1 MLPGQFLDKMLDR
14 DVIEPVDEPTEWCS
28 GLTIVPKPNG
38 KIRMCVDLTALNKGV
53 ERTAYP
59 LPKVRC

>member
-28 GLTIVPKPNG
+28 GLTIVPKPSG
-38 KIRMCVDLTALNKGV
+38 MIRMCVDLTVLNKDV